1 MKKAKIVA
9 IACTAVCVL
18 AVVFACLS
26 EQPEV
31 QGGWFSQSGDTRYYL
46 PDGSVA
52 TGYQLIDGTPYYLDD
67 EGAPRSGWQEL
78 DGKRCYFRQ
87 DGSQVFGWLSL
98 NGERYYLDD
107 DGIAIGPR
115 IIDEKTYLFDDT
127 GLLGSGLTIAEG
139 VTYLAD
145 AQGHPQS
152 GWFESRYFDESG
164 RMVTGWVTIGSF
176 LHYFQENGAPAT
188 GETEIDGKTLYF
200 ASNGQ
205 QILFVNPWHTIDPDY
220 TVELTAIN
228 ENHQI
233 ATVAYDDYE
242 EMIAAC
248 RSAGLDPAVCSSYRT
263 QEYQQILFERKTAYY
278 RSRGKSQ
285 SEAEL
290 LAGQTVAYPG
300 TSEHQLGLA
309 LDIIDNSNWNLN
321 ESQAKTATQKW
332 LMEHSWE
339 YGWIL
344 RYPDGKSDITGIIF
358 EPWHYRYVGREI
370 AAEIH
375 ESGLCLEEYLESL
388 TNGVG

>member
-1 MKKAKIVA
+1 MKKAKIAA
-9 IACTAVCVL
+9 IACAAVCVL
-18 AVVFACLS
+18 AVVFACVSGCS
-26 EQPEV
+26 ES
-31 QGGWFSQSGDTRYYL
+31 QGSWISQSGDKRYYL

-52 TGYQLIDGTPYYLDD
+52 TGYQIIDGVPYYLDA
-67 EGAPRSGWQEL
+67 EGAPLSGWQEL

-98 NGERYYLDD
+98 DGQRYYLDD
-107 DGIAIGPR
+107 NGIAVGPR
-115 IIDEKTYLFDDT
+115 VIDEKTYLFDST
-127 GLLGSGLTIAEG
+127 GLLGRGLTEADG

-152 GWFESRYFDESG
+152 GWFASRYFDENG

-176 LHYFQENGAPAT
+176 RHYFQENGAPAT
-188 GETEIDGKTLYF
+188 GETEIDGKILYF

-205 QILFVNPWHTIDPDY
+205 EIPFVNPWHAIDPDY
-220 TVELTAIN
+220 TVELTPIN

-233 ATVAYDDYE
+233 ATIAYADYE

-248 RSAGLDPAVCSSYRT
+248 RDAGLAPAICSSYRT
-263 QEYQQILFERKTAYY
+263 QDYQQLLFDRKTAYY
-278 RSRGKSQ
+278 RGRGKTQ
-285 SEAEL
+285 TEAEA
-290 LAGQTVAYPG
+290 LAGRTVAYPG

-375 ESGLCLEEYLESL
+375 ESGLCLEEYLENL
-388 TNGVG
+388 TGGVG

>member
-1 MKKAKIVA
+1 MKKSKIVA

-52 TGYQLIDGTPYYLDD
+52 TGYQIIDGTPYYLDD

-98 NGERYYLDD
+98 NGARYYLDD
-107 DGIAIGPR
+107 NGIAIGPR

-127 GLLGSGLTIAEG
+127 GLLGNGLTIAEG

-290 LAGQTVAYPG
+290 LARQTVAYPG

>member
-1 MKKAKIVA
+1 MKKSKIVA

-52 TGYQLIDGTPYYLDD
+52 TGYQIIDGTPYYLDD

-98 NGERYYLDD
+98 NGARYYLDD
-107 DGIAIGPR
+107 NGIAIGPR

-127 GLLGSGLTIAEG
+127 GLLGNGLTIAEG

-290 LAGQTVAYPG
+290 LARQTVAYPG

-388 TNGVG
+388 TNGIG